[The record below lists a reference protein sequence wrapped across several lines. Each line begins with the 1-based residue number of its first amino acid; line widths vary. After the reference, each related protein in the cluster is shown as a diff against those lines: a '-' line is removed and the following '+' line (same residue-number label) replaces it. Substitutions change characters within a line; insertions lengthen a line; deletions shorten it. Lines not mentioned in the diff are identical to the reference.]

1 MTGLK
6 SLLSRSK
13 SIVTTKTGKEFVL
26 VPVANNIADMNSV
39 YTLNETGAFIWEHIN
54 GENSVE
60 DIINE
65 MTKEYEVDY
74 ETASN
79 DVFSFI
85 DEMRKYLVIS
95 ENNLNKI

>member
-85 DEMRKYLVIS
+85 DEMNNYLIIQ
-95 ENNLNKI
+95 EE

>member
-6 SLLSRSK
+6 SILSRSQ
-13 SIVTTKTGKEFVL
+13 SIVTTKTGNEYVL
-26 VPVANNIADMNSV
+26 VPISNNVADMKSV

-65 MTKEYEVDY
+65 MTTEYEIDY
-74 ETASN
+74 ITASE
-79 DVFSFI
+79 DVYSFI
-85 DEMRKYLVIS
+85 NDMRKYLIIS
-95 ENNLNKI
+95 E